1 MSINLYSGQMVAL
14 SNLDNGKI
22 LAGGVGSGKSIVA
35 LTYYFTKIAGGS
47 LRINDSG
54 ENLPREKEVP
64 LYIFTTA
71 KKRDGKEWDI
81 ELARFA
87 LERTDTI
94 GGIVVDSWNNIHKYT
109 DIKNSFVLF
118 DEQRLVGNGTW
129 VKSFYKIAANNKWLM
144 LSATPGDVWMDYVP
158 VFIANGYYR
167 NRTEFIRT
175 HVVYNNFTKF
185 PKIDRY
191 VDTGILIKL
200 RRHLLVEIPFVRH
213 TKRHV
218 HHVNVDY
225 DKEQFEKVWKHRW
238 NIYEDQPIKDV
249 SELFRVIRKVV
260 NSDSS
265 RTNAILRLLQEKHS
279 RLIIFYNFTYELELL
294 RGLISSLS
302 PNVEIAEWNGQKHQ
316 PIPNSDSWLYLVQY
330 TAGAEGWECITTN
343 AVVFYSLNYSY
354 KVWEQAMGRIDRYN
368 TPFVDLYYYVFKSDS
383 VIDTAIYKTI
393 RSKKTFTEQ
402 GFMRKI
408 EG

>member
-218 HHVNVDY
+218 QHVNVDY